1 MIIGSGITMLD
12 GFRNLIEYGVQPEDA
27 VRMASANPARIMK
40 QSDRGM
46 IVPGYAADLNI
57 MDKNFNLVDTM
68 IGGKFVREK
77 KHESDYQKDYDD
89 CSLWAANY
97 VAYKIKAFRPTK
109 DKPFVLGL
117 PTGSTPLGMYRL
129 LIEMV
134 KEGKLS
140 FANVVTFNMDEYIG
154 LPPAHP
160 QSYHYFMEENFS
172 SILTSGR
179 KTSIC

>member
-1 MIIGSGITMLD
+1 MRVII
-12 GFRNLIEYGVQPEDA
+12 
-27 VRMASANPARIMK
+27 K
-40 QSDRGM
+40 
-46 IVPGYAADLNI
+46 
-57 MDKNFNLVDTM
+57 
-68 IGGKFVREK
+68 
-77 KHESDYQKDYDD
+77 KDYDD

-160 QSYHYFMEENFS
+160 QSYHYFMEGNVPNMRKKYANTAKFICLS
-172 SILTSGR
+172 AVSARTDISPLTNR
-179 KTSIC
+179 PRRLLPAPA

>member
-1 MIIGSGITMLD
+1 MRVII
-12 GFRNLIEYGVQPEDA
+12 
-27 VRMASANPARIMK
+27 K
-40 QSDRGM
+40 
-46 IVPGYAADLNI
+46 
-57 MDKNFNLVDTM
+57 
-68 IGGKFVREK
+68 
-77 KHESDYQKDYDD
+77 KDYDD

-117 PTGSTPLGMYRL
+117 PTGSTPLGMYRHL
-129 LIEMV
+129 VEMV

-160 QSYHYFMEENFS
+160 QSYHYFMEENFFKH
-172 SILTSGR
+172 IDIR
-179 KTSIC
+179 P